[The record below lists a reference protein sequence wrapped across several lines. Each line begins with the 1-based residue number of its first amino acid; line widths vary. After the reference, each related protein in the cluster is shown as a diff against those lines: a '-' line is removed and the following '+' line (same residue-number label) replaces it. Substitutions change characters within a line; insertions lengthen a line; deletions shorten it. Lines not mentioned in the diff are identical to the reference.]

1 MWRPL
6 LVSSSLA
13 LVLSLSAAH
22 IIPLPGNTSLSLVPL
37 NITSPAPE
45 EPGPLINLNYTP
57 WPSGVYSI
65 TLRGP
70 GVSFLDASLNIVYP
84 KAFSSSPM
92 IRMSTLQQ
100 FLRDFADNIEREHP
114 VPDFVPRNAKQT
126 EIDIMSY
133 TRMIIEIHEGPFHGR
148 LPTAMALAALSEL
161 GKQLDLHGPA
171 SIGWAVTVAQARIPW
186 AYGFL
191 TLQRIQGAS
200 FNESLSNGERGL
212 QTA

>member
-6 LVSSSLA
+6 LISSSLA

-57 WPSGVYSI
+57 WPSGIYAI
-65 TLRGP
+65 ALRGP
-70 GVSFLDASLNIVYP
+70 GVSFLDVYLNIGFATVYQ
-84 KAFSSSPM
+84 SSPM
-92 IRMSTLQQ
+92 IRMSTLRQ

-114 VPDFVPRNAKQT
+114 VPDFVPRHAKQT

-133 TRMIIEIHEGPFHGR
+133 TRLLIELREGPFHGR
-148 LPTAMALAALSEL
+148 LPTAVALAALSEL
-161 GKQLDLHGPA
+161 GRQLDLHGP
-171 SIGWAVTVAQARIPW
+171 SQVPWAVRVGRARTPW
-186 AYGFL
+186 AFGTL
-191 TLQRIQGAS
+191 KLQRIGGAS
-200 FNESLSNGERGL
+200 FNESLSNGNRSL